1 MPSID
6 STRAGCYDET
16 MEIIRS
22 RNLRDRV
29 VTIAAVVLPLA
40 VAAVLVPFRTTLPST
55 VAVLLLVT
63 VVVAVAANGQRVAGL
78 LAAISAAAWFDFFL
92 TQPYERFAIT
102 HREDIE
108 TTVLLV
114 AVGAAVTELAVR
126 GRRHKSVAKTEA
138 GYLVAIRTTADLVA
152 SGASSTDVISL
163 VRRQLTELLTLRE
176 CRFQRGRLGG
186 LPTFDSDGNVLW
198 AGSTLDVDRVGL
210 PADPIE
216 LRAMC
221 NNRALGRFVLTFEPG
236 SRPGELPRQVA
247 VILANQ
253 AGDALSREQQFSSG
267 RRGYAT
273 N

>member
-1 MPSID
+1 M
-6 STRAGCYDET
+6 
-16 MEIIRS
+16 
-22 RNLRDRV
+22 
-29 VTIAAVVLPLA
+29 TIAAVALPLA
-40 VAAVLVPFRTTLPST
+40 VAAALVPFRTTLPST

-78 LAAISAAAWFDFFL
+78 LAAVSAAAWFDFFL

-138 GYLVAIRTTADLVA
+138 RYLLDIRTTADLVA
-152 SGASSTDVISL
+152 SGASATDVISL
-163 VRRQLTELLTLRE
+163 VRRQLSELLTLRE
-176 CRFQRGRLGG
+176 CRFQHGRLGG
-186 LPTFDSDGNVLW
+186 LPMFDSDGNVQW
-198 AGSTLDVDRVGL
+198 AGSRWDVERAGL
-210 PADPIE
+210 PSEPIE

-221 NNRALGRFVLTFEPG
+221 NNRAFGRFVLTFEPG

-253 AGDALSREQQFSSG
+253 VGDALSREQQFSSL
-267 RRGYAT
+267 RSRHAI

>member
-1 MPSID
+1 MD
-6 STRAGCYDET
+6 
-16 MEIIRS
+16 IIRS
-22 RNLRDRV
+22 SDLRDRV
-29 VTIAAVVLPLA
+29 ATIAAVALPLA
-40 VAAVLVPFRTTLPST
+40 VAAALVPFRTTLPST

-78 LAAISAAAWFDFFL
+78 LAAVSAAAWFDFFL

-138 GYLVAIRTTADLVA
+138 RYLGAIRTTADLVA
-152 SGASSTDVISL
+152 SGASATAVISL
-163 VRRQLTELLTLRE
+163 VRGQLTELLTLRE
-176 CRFQRGRLGG
+176 CRFQHGRLGG
-186 LPTFDSDGNVLW
+186 LPTFDSDGNVQW
-198 AGSTLDVDRVGL
+198 AGSMWDVERTGL
-210 PADPIE
+210 SSEPIE

-221 NNRALGRFVLTFEPG
+221 NNRAFGRFVLTFEPG

-253 AGDALSREQQFSSG
+253 VGDALSREQQFSSL
-267 RRGYAT
+267 RSRHAI